1 MRGPFR
7 VAICGGGVA
16 AMEALLALR
25 ELLAIRPHLDLIAPN
40 PRFVY
45 KPMAVAEPFGMA
57 RTELFDLADVAAE
70 LEAEL
75 HVGSLAAVDHDR
87 RELVLDRGG
96 TVRYDAALIA
106 VGGRRIAWLEGAC
119 CFGGDDGNGSFA
131 EVLERLESGVSSSLA
146 FVCPPDASWTLPL
159 YELALLTASRLAEQ
173 GVADVRLSLIT
184 PERSP
189 LAVFGRG
196 VAQMVRDL
204 LADRGIALLA
214 HERVRMLARA
224 GVVLAS
230 GRTLEVDEVVTL
242 ARVEGPHVPGLP
254 ADGHGFI
261 PVDTCCRVVGLD
273 GTYAVGDCTTSEI
286 KQGGLAAQQADVAA
300 GAIAADLGA
309 AVEPTPFEPVL
320 RAMILTGIAPIY
332 LRARLHGTSVELAE
346 VEAAGSALWSPTTKI
361 AGRHLAPFLARVPAF
376 EHAHLEEHPPSELD
390 AAAVGRAREESRE
403 LALLFAEA
411 DARSGDFSSALS
423 WLAVVE
429 RLDGTLPA
437 GYLDKQAS
445 WRAANRGGAG

>member
-1 MRGPFR
+1 

-16 AMEALLALR
+16 ALEALLALR
-25 ELLAIRPHLDLIAPN
+25 DLLAIRPHVDLIAPN
-40 PRFVY
+40 PRFIY

-57 RTELFDLADVAAE
+57 RTELFDLAEVAGK

-75 HVGSLAAVDHDR
+75 HVGSLAAVEHDR
-87 RELVLDRGG
+87 RELVLDEGER
-96 TVRYDAALIA
+96 VSYDAALIA
-106 VGGRRIAWLEGAC
+106 VGGRRVPWLEGAC
-119 CFGGDDGNGSFA
+119 CFGADRGNGSFA
-131 EVLERLESGVSSSLA
+131 DVLERLESGASSSLA
-146 FVCPPDASWTLPL
+146 FVCPPDTSWTLPL

-173 GVADVRLSLIT
+173 GIADVRLSLIT

-189 LAVFGRG
+189 LALFGRG

-214 HERVRMLARA
+214 HERARMLANA
-224 GVVLAS
+224 GLVLAS

-254 ADGHGFI
+254 DDGHGFI
-261 PVDTCCRVVGLD
+261 PVDECCRVAGLD
-273 GTYAVGDCTTSEI
+273 GVYAVGDCCTASEV

-300 GAIAADLGA
+300 EAIAAGLGA
-309 AVEPTPFEPVL
+309 AIEPTPFEPVL
-320 RAMILTGIAPIY
+320 RAMIFTGIAPIY
-332 LRARLHGTSVELAE
+332 LRARLHGTTVELAE
-346 VEAAGSALWSPTTKI
+346 VETAGSALWSPATKI
-361 AGRHLAPFLARVPAF
+361 AGRQLAPFLARVPAF

-390 AAAVGRAREESRE
+390 TAAVGRAREESRE

-437 GYLDKQAS
+437 GYADKQAG
-445 WRAANRGGAG
+445 WRAANGVAG